1 MAIELI
7 LTLPNGQL
15 FHVLNIDELCCYQ
28 YLSRTYLTPAGLAEY
43 TACVAELLKRYSIVR
58 PVFPLGTLLQLTEL
72 GTYWLD
78 LVHDAARLY
87 DANQYDE
94 FEATFDEVITAV
106 QIDMEEDHRIPYNKH
121 RHYDT
126 LLSFKADY
134 DGRIYCHGSAA
145 TSSSISPRYYNYL
158 AACLDT
164 LQKAVISGCS
174 GSLHG

>member
-1 MAIELI
+1 MAQLVI
-7 LTLPNGQL
+7 TLPNGQL
-15 FHVLNIDELCCYQ
+15 FHVLNIDELFNQHLYGK
-28 YLSRTYLTPAGLAEY
+28 THLTPAELAAY
-43 TACVAELLKRYSIVR
+43 TTLLTESLAHYHVER
-58 PVFPLGTLLQLTEL
+58 PTFPLATLLQLTEL

-87 DANQYDE
+87 AANQYDE

-145 TSSSISPRYYNYL
+145 TSSISPSYYNYL
-158 AACLDT
+158 AASLDT
-164 LQKAVISGCS
+164 LQKAVAAGCAAR
-174 GSLHG
+174 LQE